1 MSAALLEMSE
11 LTIALPAGA
20 DRTNAVDGV
29 SLRVERGRTLCVV
42 GESGSGKSLAA
53 AAIVRLLPSPQ
64 LKITGGRIFFEGRD
78 TLAMA
83 TRDLFAIRGG
93 RIGYVFQDP
102 LSCLNPLERVGRQ
115 VREVL
120 DRHGWPG
127 DRPGRV
133 IELLSDVGLPEPRT
147 LVDKYPWQ
155 MSGGQRQRV
164 TIAIALAA
172 DPALIVA
179 DEPTTALD
187 VTTQA
192 QILRLLRD
200 LQARRNLGLLLI
212 THDFGV
218 VAEMADEVAV
228 LKEGRLVET
237 GSCKEIL
244 SRPREAYT
252 RHLIGSVPPLA
263 PRAARTPS
271 APLLHA
277 TSLAKSWHA
286 PGGLLRRGS
295 TTLAV
300 DDVSI
305 SVGAGETV
313 AVVGESGS
321 GKSTL
326 ARVLARLTPCDSGQA
341 RLEGVAADYMLLAT
355 RALRPLRKSVQMIFQ
370 DPYASLNP
378 RHTVGASIA
387 MGPIAMGATPRHAMQ
402 QARELLARVS
412 VDPKA
417 ANRYPNEFSGGQ
429 RQRIVIARALAM
441 QARLLIADEPVSSLD
456 VSVQAEILDL
466 LDEIQA
472 RDGLGMIF
480 ITHDLRVASRMAD
493 RILVMRKGRVVESGS
508 ASQILTD
515 PQHPYTQELL
525 AAIPKLTPAERS
537 AVAFVQ

>member
-1 MSAALLEMSE
+1 MSLLEVSD

-20 DRTNAVDGV
+20 DRQNAVDGV
-29 SLRVERGRTLCVV
+29 SLRLERGHTLCIV

-53 AAIVRLLPSPQ
+53 AAIVRLLPSPE
-64 LKITGGRIFFEGRD
+64 LRITRGQILFEGRD
-78 TLAMA
+78 TLAMG
-83 TRDLFAIRGG
+83 TRELFAIRGG

-120 DRHGWPG
+120 DRHGWAG
-127 DRPGRV
+127 DRSGRV
-133 IELLSDVGLPEPRT
+133 VELLGDVGLPEPRT
-147 LVDKYPWQ
+147 LADRYPWE

-164 TIAIALAA
+164 MIAIALAA

-218 VAEMADEVAV
+218 VAEMADEVTV
-228 LKEGRLVET
+228 LKDGRVVET
-237 GSCKEIL
+237 GSCQEIL

-252 RHLIGSVPPLA
+252 QRLIGSVPPLV
-263 PRAARTPS
+263 PRGARAPS
-271 APLLHA
+271 APLLRA
-277 TSLAKSWHA
+277 ASLSKSWRTA
-286 PGGLLRRGS
+286 GGFMRRGG
-295 TTLAV
+295 TTLAL

-305 SVGAGETV
+305 SVGEGETI

-341 RLEGVAADYMLLAT
+341 RLEGVAADYMLLAP
-355 RALRPLRKSVQMIFQ
+355 RALRPLRKAVQMIFQ

-378 RHTVGASIA
+378 RHTVGSSIA
-387 MGPIAMGATPRHAMQ
+387 MGPIAMGTVPREAMR

-412 VDPKA
+412 VEPKA
-417 ANRYPNEFSGGQ
+417 ANRYPHEFSGGQ

-466 LDEIQA
+466 LDEIQV
-472 RDGLGMIF
+472 RDRLGMIF

-493 RILVMRKGRVVESGS
+493 RILVMQKGRVVESGS
-508 ASQILTD
+508 ATEVLTK

-525 AAIPKLTPAERS
+525 AAIPKLTPAERGS
-537 AVAFVQ
+537 AAIVK